1 MPQDSSGSNQAGFD
15 LHEKTQQTGEVFSKS
30 YEATSGFALNELIGG
45 TYRVLEF
52 IGEGGMGLVYRVE
65 HVHMNK
71 ILALKVLK
79 TEHLSENLWKRF
91 RLEAQAIS
99 RLDHANIIRIYDMN
113 QTPDGRPFY
122 TMELLSGQSL
132 ADYLQEHQRLPVS
145 QALPIFRQVCSALA
159 YAHERGIIHRDI
171 KPGNIMLLDE
181 GGSSLGPRVKIVDF
195 GIVKL
200 MDSGEQN
207 GQGLTRQGEI
217 FGSPLYMSPEQCA
230 GSKLDA
236 RADMYSV
243 GVTLF
248 QALAGKP
255 PLVGRTAAETTIM
268 HHTTVP
274 PSMAE
279 VAGIDFSSEL
289 EALVAKMLAK
299 DPVDRYSSL
308 SDVASIL
315 LTLEGSCS
323 KPTSPASG
331 TFQRR
336 QTSTTPPTSSASRT
350 GSSVAPRQDSETD
363 EVGPLRE
370 THGLKT
376 LLALAATFTA
386 IAVLVIVLLDAN
398 LLSNKAKP
406 KVARPLASSINH
418 TQNRAV
424 IKKEEAAEL
433 ATLDGSSTP
442 ESEKEIELFLR
453 ERKEPYF
460 KTDRTGISRFSFP
473 SQVSIGTIGFTVGAR
488 KLFREAQGDF
498 RMAKWS
504 ELSFTANDMTLAH
517 PELLKFFPD
526 NSLGSLKFRNGKVR
540 SATLINQ
547 IARQPNLG
555 VLDLSD
561 TVISESDF
569 KVIAGL
575 KKLRMLNVDSHNI
588 DQKLLFD
595 SLFLPRLEGVG
606 LLGLS
611 NCTPVLEIL
620 SSSKKLKFLTLTSA
634 KLTKKDFAIIGRMT
648 KLEHLLVNGT
658 NLDDDDLRQLTK
670 LQDLQYLNVHATS
683 ITAKSV
689 PTLRKFRRIKL
700 LTLPPAVDAAYFGTL

>member
-15 LHEKTQQTGEVFSKS
+15 LQEKTQQTGEIFSKP
-30 YEATSGFALNELIGG
+30 YEASSGFALNELIAGS
-45 TYRVLEF
+45 YRVLEF

-65 HVHMNK
+65 HIHMDK

-99 RLDHANIIRIYDMN
+99 RLDHANIIKIYDMN

-132 ADYLQEHQRLPVS
+132 ADYLHEHQRLSIS

-171 KPGNIMLLDE
+171 KPGNIMLLNE

-200 MDSGEQN
+200 IDSGEQI

-274 PSMAE
+274 PSMSE
-279 VAGIDFSSEL
+279 VAGIDFPAEL
-289 EALVAKMLAK
+289 EGLVAKMLAK
-299 DPVDRYSSL
+299 DPADRYRSL
-308 SDVASIL
+308 SDVASVL
-315 LTLEGSCS
+315 LALEGNCFRPSA
-323 KPTSPASG
+323 PASG
-331 TFQRR
+331 TFHRHE
-336 QTSTTPPTSSASRT
+336 TSATPLSSTSSSIGR
-350 GSSVAPRQDSETD
+350 SVAAEQNSEIE
-363 EVGPLRE
+363 EVIPLRE

-376 LLALAATFTA
+376 LLALAATFTV

-398 LLSNKAKP
+398 LLNKKAKP

-433 ATLDGSSTP
+433 DAVEVSATT
-442 ESEKEIELFLR
+442 ESEKEIARLLR

-460 KTDRTGISRFSFP
+460 ITDKNGISRFSFP
-473 SQVSIGTIGFTVGAR
+473 SQVSIGTIGFTVGSR
-488 KLFREAQGDF
+488 KLIHDAQGDF
-498 RMAKWS
+498 RLGKWS
-504 ELSFTANDMTLAH
+504 ELSFTANDITLAH

-526 NSLGSLKFRNGKVR
+526 NSLSSLKFLNGKGR

-547 IARQPNLG
+547 IVRQQNLS

-561 TVISESDF
+561 TAINESDF
-569 KVIAGL
+569 RVIAGL
-575 KKLRMLNVDSHNI
+575 KKLRNLNLDTHSI
-588 DQKLLFD
+588 DQKLLLE
-595 SLFLPRLEGVG
+595 SLFLPRLEGAG
-606 LLGLS
+606 FLGLR
-611 NCTPVLEIL
+611 NCTPVLEAL
-620 SSSKKLKFLTLTSA
+620 SASKKLEYLTLTSA
-634 KLTKKDFAIIGRMT
+634 NLTKGDFAIIGRMT
-648 KLEHLLVNGT
+648 KLKHLLLNGT
-658 NLDDDDLRQLTK
+658 NLDDNDLKQLTK
-670 LQDLQYLNVHATS
+670 LQNLEYLNVHATN

-689 PTLRKFRRIKL
+689 PTIRKFRHIKL
-700 LTLPPAVDAAYFGTL
+700 LTLPPAVDAAYFNTL

>member
-1 MPQDSSGSNQAGFD
+1 MPKDSSGSNQAGFD
-15 LHEKTQQTGEVFSKS
+15 LHEKTQQTGEIFSKS
-30 YEATSGFALNELIGG
+30 YEATSGFALDELIGG

-113 QTPDGRPFY
+113 QTLDGRPFY

-132 ADYLQEHQRLPVS
+132 ADYLQEHQRLAVS

-159 YAHERGIIHRDI
+159 YAHECGIIHRDI
-171 KPGNIMLLDE
+171 KPGNIMLLNE

-323 KPTSPASG
+323 KPISPASSI
-331 TFQRR
+331 R
-336 QTSTTPPTSSASRT
+336 TSTSTNTSSRT
-350 GSSVAPRQDSETD
+350 GSSFAPRQDSETD

-376 LLALAATFTA
+376 LLALAAIFTV

-398 LLSNKAKP
+398 LLNKKAKP

-433 ATLDGSSTP
+433 DAVEVSATT
-442 ESEKEIELFLR
+442 ESEKEIERLLR

-460 KTDRTGISRFSFP
+460 ITDKNGISRFSFP
-473 SQVSIGTIGFTVGAR
+473 RQVSIGTIGFTVGSR
-488 KLFREAQGDF
+488 KLIHDAQGDF
-498 RMAKWS
+498 RLGKWS
-504 ELSFTANDMTLAH
+504 ELSFTANDITLAH

-526 NSLGSLKFRNGKVR
+526 NSLSSLKFLNGKGR

-547 IARQPNLG
+547 IVRQQNLS

-561 TVISESDF
+561 TAISESDF

-575 KKLRMLNVDSHNI
+575 KKLRRLNLDSHSIN
-588 DQKLLFD
+588 QKLLFE

-620 SSSKKLKFLTLTSA
+620 SSSKKLRFLTLTSA
-634 KLTKKDFAIIGRMT
+634 KLTEKDFAIIGRMT
-648 KLEHLLVNGT
+648 KLEHLLLNGT
-658 NLDDDDLRQLTK
+658 DLDDDDLKQLTK
-670 LQDLQYLNVHATS
+670 LQNLEYLNVHATK
-683 ITAKSV
+683 ITVRSV
-689 PTLRKFRRIKL
+689 PTLRKFRRLKL
-700 LTLPPAVDAAYFGTL
+700 LTLPPAVDAAYFNTL